1 MAETDE
7 WDFYPCEIDH
17 VAASIFLNL
26 RYEHDQ
32 PPADAD
38 TLYRIRLPMVEPE
51 DHGMGSAAEA
61 QRVNA
66 LEDEMCLRAESGGLV
81 YVARIRSRAEWE
93 IVFYGPAARTDTF
106 QSLREVFGER
116 RTYADIRPDPAWGFY
131 REFLLPD
138 EERRMWM
145 EDRRV
150 VQALADRGDALT
162 KPRRVDHWVHFATAE
177 ARDRFVRAAQEA
189 GFQLERAATVEG
201 GALPFGAQLHRVD
214 PVELEHIHAVAME
227 LVDLAAPD
235 GGDYD
240 GWETSMETE

>member
-1 MAETDE
+1 MADDDE
-7 WDFYPCEIDH
+7 WDFYPCEIDN

-26 RYEHDQ
+26 RYEHDA
-32 PPADAD
+32 PPEAVN
-38 TLYRIRLPMVEPE
+38 TLYRIRLPMAEPE

-61 QRVNA
+61 QMMNA
-66 LEDEMCLRAESGGLV
+66 LEDEMCRRAESGGLV

-93 IVFYGPAARTDTF
+93 LVFYGPAERTAAF

-116 RTYADIRPDPAWGFY
+116 RTYADVRPDPTWGFY

-150 VQALADRGDALT
+150 VQALADRGDSLSR
-162 KPRRVDHWVHFATAE
+162 PRRVDHWVHFATAE
-177 ARDRFVRAAQEA
+177 ARDRFVHAAREA

-201 GALPFGAQLHRVD
+201 RALPFGAQVHRVD
-214 PVELEHIHAVAME
+214 PVELEHIHEVAME
-227 LVDLAAPD
+227 LVELAD

-240 GWETSMETE
+240 GWETSVETE